1 MMALE
6 KEAGRRDWGEVENRY
21 ELCWQWSNK
30 SVMCIKVIVDE
41 GAIVRDC
48 RRIGRMGG
56 NV

>member
-48 RRIGRMGG
+48 RRRGRMGG